1 MSTHASAFSKVFG
14 DPATDISRRLAAAN
28 RAADEA
34 EILTLEARQQQLAA
48 EAETQAARAA
58 AASACRRL
66 ELAEEDVRQANRVA
80 SDARHERRLAL
91 AELRDVNTRLAQYEP
106 IPLGTLPAGQLCFL
120 PVDSEGEACPEG
132 YTLVGFT
139 TKGGDNPKTMAVPL
153 ALAELLQTLQDAI
166 REPDPRIRQ
175 PAEENAT
182 TDFQKAAVA
191 FGISK
196 TRTSRL
202 LIGARASTGA
212 LLVR

>member
-91 AELRDVNTRLAQYEP
+91 RLRAPMGPGDADVQRKNVAHRDLVPPLHGNRTGGCRADQPFFQATGRWPFQYAASRN
-106 IPLGTLPAGQLCFL
+106 GRRHAG
-120 PVDSEGEACPEG
+120 
-132 YTLVGFT
+132 
-139 TKGGDNPKTMAVPL
+139 
-153 ALAELLQTLQDAI
+153 
-166 REPDPRIRQ
+166 R
-175 PAEENAT
+175 
-182 TDFQKAAVA
+182 
-191 FGISK
+191 
-196 TRTSRL
+196 
-202 LIGARASTGA
+202 
-212 LLVR
+212 